1 MASYLPNQLYQG
13 PLAELQADPTQ
24 PCKYMDPAALDEMTA
39 SVGRDGI
46 IEPVVCREDAA
57 TGLCRTAAGGAG
69 YMKCLRAVWAMVL
82 LVFMLSLHAC
92 GGGGSG
98 SGGATGGPAVS
109 GVAAAGAPIIGQVTL
124 RDKNGV
130 ELGPVATDSSGNFSF
145 DVTGLALP
153 FILKADGW
161 VGAQSYTLY
170 SAATTAGKAHIN
182 PFTHLVLAAAAG
194 VDPSQVFGPA
204 GGRPDTAAIS
214 DSALR
219 AALVRIHAL
228 MQPLL
233 DEYGITDFDP
243 LGGDY
248 EANPGNRLDAMLDL
262 IRVEFNSGSITIA
275 NKLNGSVI
283 ASGNLA
289 NLAAISLD
297 KARAPA
303 QSSLAEIREITA
315 RLTELCSVMDLGA
328 DLTVQVLD
336 GFFIPDPQYGL
347 SNGHARTE
355 DIASIPAIFG
365 PGGTNTR
372 GRVKE
377 IRNVRL
383 VSDITAD
390 YYASRGIERVFILNY
405 DFIHE
410 NGDIVRGTNV
420 TFARE
425 TGSGLWKFIGDPD
438 LNNGGNT
445 SNYGFVCNYAHIDYL
460 VTP

>member
-1 MASYLPNQLYQG
+1 MPTYIPNQLCHL
-13 PLAELQADPTQ
+13 PLAELQP
-24 PCKYMDPAALDEMTA
+24 DPAQPLKYID
-39 SVGRDGI
+39 
-46 IEPVVCREDAA
+46 PVARFCRA
-57 TGLCRTAAGGAG
+57 AAGGAG
-69 YMKCLRAVWAMVL
+69 YTKCLRAVWAMVL
-82 LVFMLSLHAC
+82 LVFILSLHAC

-98 SGGATGGPAVS
+98 SGGATAGGPAVS
-109 GVAAAGAPIIGQVTL
+109 GVAAAGVPIIGQVAL

-130 ELGPVATDSSGNFSF
+130 ELGPVATDSNGNFSF

-153 FILKADGW
+153 FILKAEGW

-194 VDPSQVFGPA
+194 VDPSQIFGPG
-204 GGRPDTAAIS
+204 GGRPDTAGIS
-214 DSALR
+214 DAALR
-219 AALVRIHAL
+219 AALVRIKAL

-243 LGGDY
+243 LAGDY
-248 EANPGNRLDAMLDL
+248 QANPGNRLDAMLDL
-262 IRVEFNSGSITIA
+262 IRVEFNSGSVTIA
-275 NKLNGSVI
+275 NKLNGSVL
-283 ASGNLA
+283 ASGSLA
-289 NLAAISLD
+289 NLNAISLD
-297 KARAPA
+297 KTRAPA

-315 RLTELCSVMDLGA
+315 RLTELRSVMNLGS

-336 GFFIPDPQYGL
+336 GFYISDPRYGI
-347 SNGHARTE
+347 SNGHTRTE

-365 PGGTNTR
+365 PGGTNTHGTLR
-372 GRVKE
+372 E

-383 VSDITAD
+383 VGDITAD
-390 YYASRGIERVFILNY
+390 YYASRGIERAFILNY

-425 TGSGLWKFIGDPD
+425 TPSGLWKFIGEPD
-438 LNNGGNT
+438 QNNGGDT
-445 SNYGFVCNYAHIDYL
+445 SNYGFIETIAVVHYGGS
-460 VTP
+460 P